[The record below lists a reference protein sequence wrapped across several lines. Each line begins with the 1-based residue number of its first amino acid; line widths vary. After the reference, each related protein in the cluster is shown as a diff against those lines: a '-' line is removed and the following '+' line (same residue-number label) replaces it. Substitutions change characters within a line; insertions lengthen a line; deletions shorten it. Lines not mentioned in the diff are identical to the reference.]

1 MIKEVT
7 EKIHRLVDEMNKLE
21 QEIATATES
30 IKECYVEASAA
41 MPEEKSYFLNGVQT
55 GSVVKSY
62 LLTRRGIDI
71 PGEGTMKIPEFI
83 ESVMRFANYAR
94 RKIEVLSDLS
104 NHLENIYAISE
115 RKDSQ

>member
-1 MIKEVT
+1 MVKEVT
-7 EKIHRLVDEMNKLE
+7 EKIHRLVDDMNKLE
-21 QEIATATES
+21 QEIAIATDS

-41 MPEEKSYFLNGVQT
+41 MPEDKSYFLNGVQT

-71 PGEGTMKIPEFI
+71 PGEESMKIPEFI
-83 ESVMRFANYAR
+83 ENVMRFANYAK

-104 NHLENIYAISE
+104 NHLENIYVMIE

>member
-1 MIKEVT
+1 MVKEVT
-7 EKIHRLVDEMNKLE
+7 EKIHRLVDDMNKLE
-21 QEIATATES
+21 QEIAIATDS
-30 IKECYVEASAA
+30 IKECYVEASAS
-41 MPEEKSYFLNGVQT
+41 MPEDKSYFLNGVQT

-71 PGEGTMKIPEFI
+71 PGEGSMKIPEFI
-83 ESVMRFANYAR
+83 DNVMRFANYAK

-104 NHLENIYAISE
+104 NHLENIYAMIE